1 LTVFHG
7 GGGHETAALREIKI
21 GVLGLGVVGS
31 GTVRILQENA
41 DEIARRVGAR
51 LRVTRIAVRD
61 LHKPRAVAFDRALLT
76 DDPSEVIEDPEI
88 EIVAELIGGVQP
100 AHGYVLRAIEAGKNI
115 VTANKEMMAKC
126 GHDLME
132 AAGARRRDFFF
143 EGSVAGGIPI
153 ILPLKESLAGNRVR
167 EIIGIV
173 NGTTN
178 YILTKMT
185 EEGAAFEDVLREAQA
200 HGYAESDPSSDVD
213 GFDAQYKIAI
223 LSSIVFNSRV
233 HVDDV
238 SAQGIRHIEPRDIE
252 VARELG
258 YRIKLVAVGQQN
270 LSDGAGS
277 GTMQV
282 RVHPALLPLKHP
294 LASVNDVF
302 NAVLVRGDAVGDVMF
317 YGRGAGSL
325 PTGSA
330 VVGDLIAVARNI
342 LGGSTGR
349 IGCTC
354 FEAKRMLPIESVET
368 KFYARMHA
376 SDRPKVLASIANVF
390 GDFDVSIESVVQKA
404 INDGDDAEIVW
415 VTHKVR
421 EENLLGALDVIR
433 RLPVVRAVNNW
444 IRVEE

>member
-1 LTVFHG
+1 M
-7 GGGHETAALREIKI
+7 REIKI

-51 LRVTRIAVRD
+51 LVVKKIAVREVS
-61 LHKPRAVAFDRALLT
+61 KERAVTVDRALLT
-76 DDPSEVIEDPEI
+76 DDPNAVINDPEI
-88 EIVAELIGGVQP
+88 EILAELIGGVEP
-100 AHGYVLRAIEAGKNI
+100 AHDYVLRAIRNGKNI
-115 VTANKEMMAKC
+115 VTANKEMMAKA

-132 AAGARRRDFFF
+132 AAGAASRDFFL

-153 ILPLKESLAGNRVR
+153 IAALKESLAANSVH
-167 EIIGIV
+167 EVMGIV

-185 EEGAAFEDVLREAQA
+185 EEGAAFETVLAEAQA
-200 HGYAESDPSSDVD
+200 HGYAEADPSSDVD

-223 LSSIVFNSRV
+223 LSSIAFNSRV
-233 HVDDV
+233 NVEDV
-238 SAQGIRHIEPRDIE
+238 SAQGIRHIAPRDII

-258 YRIKLVAVGQQN
+258 YRIKLIAVGQQ
-270 LSDGAGS
+270 DRGGR
-277 GTMQV
+277 TMQV
-282 RVHPALLPLKHP
+282 RVHPALLPFKHP
-294 LASVNDVF
+294 LANVNDVF
-302 NAVLVRGDAVGDVMF
+302 NAVLVRGHAVGEVMF

-330 VVGDLIAVARNI
+330 VVGDLAACARNI
-342 LGGSTGR
+342 LSGSTGR

-354 FEAKRMLPIESVET
+354 FEEKRMLPIESVQT
-368 KFYARMHA
+368 KFYTRMHA

-404 INDGDDAEIVW
+404 VTHEDAEIVW

-421 EENLLGALDVIR
+421 EADLRGALDVIR
-433 RLPVVRAVNNW
+433 RLPVVRSVDNW

>member
-1 LTVFHG
+1 MK
-7 GGGHETAALREIKI
+7 EIKI

-41 DEIARRVGAR
+41 DEIAHRVGAR
-51 LRVTRIAVRD
+51 LVVKKIAVRSPD
-61 LHKPRAVAFDRALLT
+61 KPRAVTVDRALLT
-76 DDPSEVIEDPEI
+76 DNPNEVIDDPEI
-88 EIVAELIGGVQP
+88 QILAELIGGVEP
-100 AHGYVLRAIEAGKNI
+100 AHDYVMRAIESGKHI
-115 VTANKEMMAKC
+115 VTANKEMMAKA

-132 AAGARRRDFFF
+132 AAGNTRRDFFL

-153 ILPLKESLAGNRVR
+153 IGAMKESLTANRVR
-167 EIIGIV
+167 EVVGIV

-185 EEGAAFEDVLREAQA
+185 EEGAAFADVLAEAQA
-200 HGYAESDPSSDVD
+200 HGYAEADPTSDVD

-223 LSSIVFNSRV
+223 LASIAFNSRV
-233 HVDDV
+233 PVDDV
-238 SAQGIRHIEPRDIE
+238 SAQGIRHIESRDIA

-258 YRIKLVAVGQQN
+258 YRIKLVAVAQQD
-270 LSDGAGS
+270 LDAR
-277 GTMQV
+277 TMQV

-294 LASVNDVF
+294 LASVDDVF

-330 VVGDLIAVARNI
+330 VVGDLVSIGRNI
-342 LGGSTGR
+342 LMGATGR
-349 IGCTC
+349 VGCTC
-354 FEAKRMLPIESVET
+354 FEAKRMLPIQSVEA
-368 KFYARMHA
+368 KFYVRLHA
-376 SDRPKVLASIANVF
+376 ADRPKVLASIANVF
-390 GDFDVSIESVVQKA
+390 GDFDVSIESVVQRA
-404 INDGDDAEIVW
+404 LPGDDAEIVW
-415 VTHKVR
+415 VTHRVR
-421 EENLLGALDVIR
+421 EENLRGAIDVIG